1 LSGFLDF
8 KQKVLLSGV
17 FVMSWIDAVLTLLW
31 IKLSM
36 AEELNPLL
44 ERFLEIGPLYFILSK
59 LGLTSLGCL
68 VLYLYREKQIAQR
81 AATGL
86 FVFYAGLLIY
96 HCFGSI
102 IILLNH

>member
-1 LSGFLDF
+1 
-8 KQKVLLSGV
+8 
-17 FVMSWIDAVLTLLW
+17 MSWIDAVLTLLW

-44 ERFLEIGPLYFILSK
+44 ERFLEIGPLYFISSK

-68 VLYLYREKQIAQR
+68 VLYLCREKKIAQN
-81 AATGL
+81 AALGL
-86 FVFYAGLLIY
+86 FAFYGCLIIY

-102 IILLNH
+102 VILLNH